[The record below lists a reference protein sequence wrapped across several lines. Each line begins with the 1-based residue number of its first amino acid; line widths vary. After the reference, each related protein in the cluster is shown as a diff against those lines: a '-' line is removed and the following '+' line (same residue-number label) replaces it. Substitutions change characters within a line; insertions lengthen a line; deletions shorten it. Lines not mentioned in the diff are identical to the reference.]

1 MPIKNYT
8 TQIKAGKTAMEIQDI
23 LRCGRARSVLME
35 YDQEGVL
42 CSLSFTVETPRGAIA
57 FRLPASIDNTLAVL
71 RRQRVP
77 SRLQTREQAARVAWR
92 IIKDWVAAQL
102 ALVETEMV
110 SLDQVFLP
118 YALVNGQETVYD
130 RLAEGGLKL
139 LTEGKVQ

>member
-8 TQIKAGKTAMEIQDI
+8 TQIKADKTVMEIQEM
-23 LRCGRARSVLME
+23 LRKQRARTVLME
-35 YDQEGVL
+35 YSDQGILSSV
-42 CSLSFTVETPRGAIA
+42 SFTVDTPRGAIA
-57 FRLPASIDNTLAVL
+57 FRLPANIRNTLMVL
-71 RRQRVP
+71 VCQNVP
-77 SRLQTREQAARVAWR
+77 KWLQTNEQAARVAWR

-130 RLAEGGLKL
+130 RIVEGGLKL
-139 LTEGKVQ
+139 LTEGE